1 MSTLH
6 LVQCVGKKAD
16 APCAAKDLYVSPWFK
31 KARRYVEKQG
41 GPWFILSAQHGL
53 VAPDQVVEPY
63 NRTLSQMTA
72 GTRKLWAEKTAA
84 ELASELRARNPKRL
98 VVLAGELYREFLAE
112 PVLEDLLNI
121 GISTPMEDMGI
132 GEQLRWL
139 TEQLGEVND
148 GITRWEL
155 SDEVSRVK
163 LSDLCRQDE
172 QSPPVGHQM
181 WLPVLP

>member
-1 MSTLH
+1 
-6 LVQCVGKKAD
+6 
-16 APCAAKDLYVSPWFK
+16 
-31 KARRYVEKQG
+31 
-41 GPWFILSAQHGL
+41 
-53 VAPDQVVEPY
+53 
-63 NRTLSQMTA
+63 
-72 GTRKLWAEKTAA
+72 
-84 ELASELRARNPKRL
+84 
-98 VVLAGELYREFLAE
+98 
-112 PVLEDLLNI
+112 
-121 GISTPMEDMGI
+121 MGI